1 VATSTQPGEGQRQVP
16 SARPRE
22 PRLNLGLAAGLVG
35 PMLIPGH
42 TLKSQ
47 FAFPTQPGNGSAPTS
62 DRAALDQ
69 YLPGRVL
76 APRRLITN
84 QSICYSRRSACRIS
98 LAS

>member
-1 VATSTQPGEGQRQVP
+1 MATSTQPGEGQEQVP
-16 SARPRE
+16 SAKPWE
-22 PRLNLGLAAGLVG
+22 PRLNLGLTGVLVG

-42 TLKSQ
+42 TLTSQ
-47 FAFPTQPGNGSAPTS
+47 FVCPTQPGIGSAPMS